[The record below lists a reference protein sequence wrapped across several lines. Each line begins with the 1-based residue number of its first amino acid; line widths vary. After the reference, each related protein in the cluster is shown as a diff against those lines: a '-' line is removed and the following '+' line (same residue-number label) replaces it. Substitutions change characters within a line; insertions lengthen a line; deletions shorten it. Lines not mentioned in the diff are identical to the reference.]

1 MPPQPRLV
9 VQTIKDVTLVT
20 FTDSSVIDAQFI
32 ESIRRELFDLVDKQ
46 NRSRLILDLSKVQYL
61 SSSALGV
68 LIPLHEK
75 IKKLKGRLV
84 LCGVNSDIRKVF
96 KITKLEK
103 LFAFKSTEG
112 DALSEFGVTVPT

>member
-1 MPPQPRLV
+1 MPPQSRLV

-20 FTDSSVIDAQFI
+20 FTESSIIDAQLI
-32 ESIRRELFDLVDKQ
+32 ESIRRELFDLVDRQ

-68 LIPLHEK
+68 LVPLHEK
-75 IKKLKGRLV
+75 IKNLKGQLV

-96 KITKLEK
+96 KITRLEK
-103 LFAFKSTEG
+103 LFAFKSTKG
-112 DALSEFGVTVPT
+112 DALSEFGVTAPT